1 MQKADARPLKR
12 DGVSQKRPTIDH
24 IPESLEE
31 RPGGGSR
38 LIRALLATPAKVK
51 TFNIWPLLGHC
62 LARSDNG
69 SRKTFKLR

>member
-1 MQKADARPLKR
+1 MQKADARPSKR
-12 DGVSQKRPTIDH
+12 DGVSQKRPTIDR

-51 TFNIWPLLGHC
+51 HSTFGRYSGVVSPDRQWQPENL
-62 LARSDNG
+62 
-69 SRKTFKLR
+69 